1 MSNTNSIKKELAK
14 AKIANLAIALE
25 LCGIEAEV
33 EETED
38 GTICLGAD
46 IWNCVDGSDIRLQVW
61 ADSTN
66 NYEIESCAEDLE
78 ASRKALE
85 ELNAIIFKI
94 L

>member
-46 IWNCVDGSDIRLQVW
+46 IWDCVSGDSEVKLQVW
-61 ADSTN
+61 ADPDN
-66 NYEIESCAEDLE
+66 DYEVESCAEDMEKSSKLFKE
-78 ASRKALE
+78 VL
-85 ELNAIIFKI
+85 IKI

>member
-38 GTICLGAD
+38 GVISLSAD
-46 IWNCVDGSDIRLQVW
+46 IWNCLDGSDINVQVW
-61 ADSTN
+61 ASPNGD
-66 NYEIESCAEDLE
+66 YEVESCAEDTERTKKFFEKLTE
-78 ASRKALE
+78 FVE
-85 ELNAIIFKI
+85 NF
-94 L
+94 